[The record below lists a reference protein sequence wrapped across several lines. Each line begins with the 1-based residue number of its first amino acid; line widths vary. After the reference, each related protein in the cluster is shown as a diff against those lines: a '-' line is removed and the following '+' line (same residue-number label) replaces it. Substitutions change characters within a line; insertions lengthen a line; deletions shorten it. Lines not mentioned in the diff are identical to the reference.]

1 MDSKQILKE
10 IRLCIV
16 GNEMTWDDFDKIFG
30 SLQQDEQSD
39 IADVIQDDFKISLVE
54 EISQKNFVDVEAIRK
69 EIIPY
74 VVDNKLTYYTFDKIF
89 GFLPRKEQYPI
100 AYAIQDDLKIELVDE
115 IIFSSEEI
123 IPDEVTTLISREAR
137 EIKISNKI
145 LIGLIQSGDEQAR
158 QDLCVKNRGLV
169 EKFAA
174 RYEKFF
180 SSQLTFEDLVQ
191 EGIIGMLKAAE
202 RFTCRRSGR
211 QFAFARFYR
220 R

>member
-39 IADVIQDDFKISLVE
+39 IADVIQDDFEISLVE

-74 VVDNKLTYYTFDKIF
+74 VVDNKLTYDTFDKIF

-100 AYAIQDDLKIELVDE
+100 AYTIQDDLKIELVDE

-123 IPDEVTTLISREAR
+123 IPDEVIPLISREAR

-180 SSQLTFEDLVQ
+180 
-191 EGIIGMLKAAE
+191 
-202 RFTCRRSGR
+202 R
-211 QFAFARFYR
+211 
-220 R
+220 